1 MTISKMY
8 GTAVIIKN
16 KSTVLYT
23 ELIWNTEEFNNIKNR
38 KLILCS
44 SIWNNFA
51 TNKYSYIKILYFKH
65 YDFSYCSKRI
75 ASYKKILKSDSLPSV
90 IKNASKMSEEV
101 NIIST
106 DEYDVYAMESIVWA
120 TEKSFKETCSL
131 LHDSQNTCFV
141 ILGNT
146 EEFITREHW
155 TCIYNILN
163 HSQYLPDSIL
173 QNLLGYINTTEALV
187 RTYGFFDDSEIG
199 FSIYVRSALLP
210 PLGQHFIE
218 RLV

>member
-1 MTISKMY
+1 MTRLKIEAIISIMIKGDIM
-8 GTAVIIKN
+8 IIKS
-16 KSTVLYT
+16 KSTNLYT
-23 ELIWNTEEFNNIKNR
+23 ELIWNTKEFNNKKKKKIT
-38 KLILCS
+38 LCS
-44 SIWNNFA
+44 SIWNNFIN
-51 TNKYSYIKILYFKH
+51 NKYSYIKILYFKH
-65 YDFSYCSKRI
+65 YNFFYCSKRI

-106 DEYDVYAMESIVWA
+106 DEYDVYAIEAIVLA

-131 LHDSQNTCFV
+131 LHDSENTCFV

-146 EEFITREHW
+146 EEFITIKHW
-155 TCIYNILN
+155 TYIYNIISNLN

-187 RTYGFFDDSEIG
+187 RTYGFFDDFEIG
-199 FSIYVRSALLP
+199 FSIFVRSK
-210 PLGQHFIE
+210 
-218 RLV
+218 